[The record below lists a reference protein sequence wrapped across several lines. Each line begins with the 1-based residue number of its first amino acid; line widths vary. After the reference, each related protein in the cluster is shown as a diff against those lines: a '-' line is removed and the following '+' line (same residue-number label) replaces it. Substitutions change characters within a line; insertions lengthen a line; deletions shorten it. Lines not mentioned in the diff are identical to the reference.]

1 MENLLISKKTAFLT
15 LGCKVNAYETEA
27 IKQLFRGYGTVEVP
41 FRDYADI
48 YLVNTCTVT
57 NVADRKSRQMLRQA
71 RKRNPDAVIVALGC
85 YVQEFGT
92 DHADDG
98 LADLYIGNRRKA
110 ETASIL
116 NAYLNAKAEGNV
128 PERFYIR
135 EDSLLNGYES
145 MNSVSIED
153 HCRANIKIQDGCNQF
168 CSYCIIPFARG
179 RIASRSEEDI
189 VAEAGNLAA
198 SGFHEIVLTGIHLS
212 SYGLDN
218 KTVREQQSLAPL
230 DGSMPLISL
239 IQKLAVIEGIER
251 IRLGSLE
258 PRIITEPFVKAL
270 SAIRQ
275 VCPHF
280 HLSLQSGCDRTLKA
294 MNRKY
299 TVEEYEEA
307 VRILRKYYENPAL
320 TTDIIVGFPGESE
333 EDFRESLAF
342 AEKIGFSKIH
352 IFPYS
357 RRKGTVADRMS
368 GQVRD
373 DVKKNR
379 EAEFLKAELMLRRKY
394 SESFL
399 GKTESVLIETV
410 TQTDGIL
417 IAEGCSE
424 RYIRYRFPVTE
435 NLTGS
440 VVRVQAEN
448 ITTDCIILAKMV
460 DILHKIE

>member
-27 IKQLFRGYGTVEVP
+27 IKQLFRGYGTIEVP
-41 FRDYADI
+41 FREYADI

-71 RKRNPDAVIVALGC
+71 RKRNPDAIIVALGC
-85 YVQEFGT
+85 YVQEFGA

-98 LADLYIGNRRKA
+98 LADLYIGNRRKS

-116 NAYLNAKAEGNV
+116 NAYLNVKAGGEE

-135 EDSLLNGYES
+135 EDSQLNGYES
-145 MNSVSIED
+145 MSTVSVED

-179 RIASRSEEDI
+179 RIASRREEDI
-189 VAEAGNLAA
+189 VSETKNLAA

-212 SYGLDN
+212 SYGLED
-218 KTVREQQSLAPL
+218 KSVREQQSLQAL

-239 IQKLAVIEGIER
+239 IEKLAAIEGIER

-258 PRIITEPFVKAL
+258 PRIITERFVKAL
-270 SAIRQ
+270 SAIPQ

-280 HLSLQSGCDRTLKA
+280 HLSLQSGCNRTLAA

-299 TVEEYEEA
+299 TAEEYEEA
-307 VRILRKYYENPAL
+307 VSILRKYFENPAL
-320 TTDIIVGFPGESE
+320 TTDIIVGFPGETE
-333 EDFRESLAF
+333 EDFKESLAF
-342 AEKIGFSKIH
+342 AGKIGFSKIH
-352 IFPYS
+352 VFPYS

-368 GQVRD
+368 GQVPD
-373 DVKKNR
+373 EIKKKR
-379 EAEFLKAELMLRRKY
+379 EAEFLKEELRLRKRY

-399 GKTESVLIETV
+399 GSVESVLVETV
-410 TQTDGIL
+410 TCEDGIL
-417 IAEGCSE
+417 IAEGCST
-424 RYIRYRFPVTE
+424 RYNRYRFPVME

-440 VVRVQAEN
+440 VVSVRGES

>member
-1 MENLLISKKTAFLT
+1 M
-15 LGCKVNAYETEA
+15 NAYETEA
-27 IKQLFRGYGTVEVP
+27 IKQLFRGYGTIEVP
-41 FRDYADI
+41 FREYADI

-71 RKRNPDAVIVALGC
+71 RKRNPDAIIVALGC
-85 YVQEFGT
+85 YVQEFGA

-98 LADLYIGNRRKA
+98 LADLYIGNRRKS

-116 NAYLNAKAEGNV
+116 NAYLNVKAGGEE

-135 EDSLLNGYES
+135 EDSKLNGYES
-145 MNSVSIED
+145 MSTVSVED

-179 RIASRSEEDI
+179 RIASRREEDI
-189 VAEAGNLAA
+189 VSETKNLAA
-198 SGFHEIVLTGIHLS
+198 SDFHEIVLTGIHLS
-212 SYGLDN
+212 SYGLED
-218 KTVREQQSLAPL
+218 KSVREQQSLQAL

-239 IQKLAVIEGIER
+239 IEKLAAIEGIER

-258 PRIITEPFVKAL
+258 PRIITERFVKAL
-270 SAIRQ
+270 SAIPQ

-280 HLSLQSGCDRTLKA
+280 HLSLQSGCNRTLTA

-299 TVEEYEEA
+299 TAEEYEEA
-307 VRILRKYYENPAL
+307 VSILRKYFENPAL
-320 TTDIIVGFPGESE
+320 TTDIIVGFPGETE
-333 EDFRESLAF
+333 EDFKESLAF
-342 AEKIGFSKIH
+342 AGKIGFSKIH
-352 IFPYS
+352 VFPYS

-368 GQVRD
+368 GQVPD
-373 DVKKNR
+373 EIKKKR
-379 EAEFLKAELMLRRKY
+379 EAEFLKEELRLRKRY

-399 GKTESVLIETV
+399 GSVESVLVETV
-410 TQTDGIL
+410 TCEDDIL
-417 IAEGCSE
+417 IAEGCST
-424 RYIRYRFPVTE
+424 RYNRYRFPVME

-440 VVRVQAEN
+440 VVSVRGES